1 MLILKSLK
9 TIQKFTI
16 HKNNHRIKMKNL
28 GVIFLLYL
36 IIPSKCSP
44 INGSNNIDI
53 ATCNCRAYQSCK
65 WSSESAIRISNG
77 TQFPGE
83 KQLFVDNICN
93 KETQFVWC
101 CRNGNGEEVVPTINQ
116 LATLENQ
123 ILPTTTTTTTSGT
136 YINLSATYC
145 DTYISSTYLA

>member
-1 MLILKSLK
+1 
-9 TIQKFTI
+9 
-16 HKNNHRIKMKNL
+16 MKIE

-36 IIPSKCSP
+36 IIPSQCGP
-44 INGSNNIDI
+44 INGSNDIDI

-93 KETQFVWC
+93 KETQFLWC
-101 CRNGNGEEVVPTINQ
+101 CRNDKGEEVAPTIDQ

-123 ILPTTTTTTTSGT
+123 ILTATSTTTTSGT
-136 YINLSATYC
+136 
-145 DTYISSTYLA
+145 